1 LKKNKLNK
9 PNSGITISGSGGIV
23 WNGNAGIINQALST
37 IPQTITIPQITKPK
51 DFKNCYRVQLTF
63 ETYFTDEDDSLNSSI
78 ALKENIRKEFEQIGP
93 IKSIKVLEELN
104 YCRTHYFNS
113 PLGKIYCQKIE
124 EEYFKLSE
132 TNDEIFLE
140 KVPINFRDGIAWVI
154 FEEFEAKILENT

>member
-9 PNSGITISGSGGIV
+9 PNSVITISAGGSLV
-23 WNGNAGIINQALST
+23 WNGNAGTINQALST

-51 DFKNCYRVQLTF
+51 DFKNCYRVDITF
-63 ETYFTDEDDSLNSSI
+63 STYFSDEEDSLNSSI
-78 ALKENIRKEFEQIGP
+78 ALKENIKKEFGQLGT
-93 IKSIKVLEELN
+93 IKSIKITEELN
-104 YCRTHYFNS
+104 YCRTHYLNS
-113 PLGKIYCQKIE
+113 PYGKLYFQKIE